1 MKWLGR
7 GREFQVLVK
16 RLGKK
21 LESRTE
27 TACGLAS
34 FLLLPLVEL
43 AVGLDKEKKSLVL
56 KHVWLCKIL

>member
-1 MKWLGR
+1 MKWL
-7 GREFQVLVK
+7 GREFQVLVM

-21 LESRTE
+21 IESRTE

-43 AVGLDKEKKSLVL
+43 TVDKEKKFLVL
-56 KHVWLCKIL
+56 RHVWLCKIL

>member
-1 MKWLGR
+1 VTILL
-7 GREFQVLVK
+7 GREFQVLVM
-16 RLGKK
+16 RLWKK

-43 AVGLDKEKKSLVL
+43 TVDKEKKALVL
-56 KHVWLCKIL
+56 RRKP

>member
-1 MKWLGR
+1 MHCGWSDYIAR
-7 GREFQVLVK
+7 QRISSVVM
-16 RLGKK
+16 RLGKE

-43 AVGLDKEKKSLVL
+43 TVDKERTALVL
-56 KHVWLCKIL
+56 RHKS